1 MPPLCIAVRLHK
13 ADSPILQ
20 TGWTRFV
27 LSLPPNFHSPSSSL
41 PDPPLP
47 DILAA
52 HLPAHYHEVLGPHP
66 LPQVTI
72 KQTHANVTTHL
83 DGLKRTKGGVGS
95 EQYDARQ
102 KSLRD
107 FFSGASSSD
116 SSATESGKE
125 EAAES
130 TNGTNGTPRSSKPVP
145 DPRPIDLTGDD
156 KDDVMKTNGEH
167 QRRGVR
173 LTSPTSPSPKKS
185 RLS

>member
-1 MPPLCIAVRLHK
+1 M
-13 ADSPILQ
+13 Q

-27 LSLPPNFHSPSSSL
+27 LTLPPNFHTPTSPL

-47 DILAA
+47 DIFAPE
-52 HLPAHYHEVLGPHP
+52 LPPHYHEVLAPQP

-107 FFSGASSSD
+107 FFSGASTSD
-116 SSATESGKE
+116 SVAADDAKKATEGN
-125 EAAES
+125 
-130 TNGTNGTPRSSKPVP
+130 NGTNGTPKSSKPVP

-156 KDDVMKTNGEH
+156 KDDVMKTNGEQ

>member
-1 MPPLCIAVRLHK
+1 MTV
-13 ADSPILQ
+13 
-20 TGWTRFV
+20 
-27 LSLPPNFHSPSSSL
+27 
-41 PDPPLP
+41 
-47 DILAA
+47 
-52 HLPAHYHEVLGPHP
+52 
-66 LPQVTI
+66 

-95 EQYDARQ
+95 EQFDARQ

-116 SSATESGKE
+116 TSNTNNDEKDTASKG
-125 EAAES
+125 
-130 TNGTNGTPRSSKPVP
+130 NGTNGTPRTSSKPVP

-173 LTSPTSPSPKKS
+173 LTSPPSPSPKKS

>member
-1 MPPLCIAVRLHK
+1 MP
-13 ADSPILQ
+13 Q

-27 LSLPPNFHSPSSSL
+27 LSLPPNFHSPSSPL
-41 PDPPLP
+41 PDPPIP
-47 DILAA
+47 DILATE
-52 HLPAHYHEVLGPHP
+52 LPPHYHEVLGPQA
-66 LPQVTI
+66 LPKVTI

-116 SSATESGKE
+116 SVSSENGKKEGKE
-125 EAAES
+125 TDGGS
-130 TNGTNGTPRSSKPVP
+130 NGTPKASKVVP

-173 LTSPTSPSPKKS
+173 LTSPPSPSPKKS

>member
-1 MPPLCIAVRLHK
+1 MPP
-13 ADSPILQ
+13 
-20 TGWTRFV
+20 
-27 LSLPPNFHSPSSSL
+27 
-41 PDPPLP
+41 
-47 DILAA
+47 
-52 HLPAHYHEVLGPHP
+52 HYDEVLAPRT

-95 EQYDARQ
+95 EGFDARQ

-107 FFSGASSSD
+107 FFSGASTS
-116 SSATESGKE
+116 
-125 EAAES
+125 ES
-130 TNGTNGTPRSSKPVP
+130 TPENGKKDEGAKGASNGTPAPSKAVP

-156 KDDVMKTNGEH
+156 KDDDIMKTNGEH

-185 RLS
+185 RLT

>member
-1 MPPLCIAVRLHK
+1 
-13 ADSPILQ
+13 
-20 TGWTRFV
+20 
-27 LSLPPNFHSPSSSL
+27 
-41 PDPPLP
+41 
-47 DILAA
+47 
-52 HLPAHYHEVLGPHP
+52 
-66 LPQVTI
+66 VTI

-107 FFSGASSSD
+107 FFSGASTSD
-116 SSATESGKE
+116 SSATDNGKKATES
-125 EAAES
+125 
-130 TNGTNGTPRSSKPVP
+130 NIGTNGTPKSSKPVP